1 MKSLYTLLF
10 GFLSMSI
17 IQVSAQKI
25 FDQEILKRHVYFL
38 ASEEMEGRGTGTKGE
53 ALAADYL
60 AASFKALH
68 LAPAGE
74 SNSYILPFDFKYSTK
89 MHGAEESDLI
99 STTGKNVAG
108 FLDNGAEFTIVI
120 GAHYDHLAKGELG
133 GSRAPQLFGQIH
145 FGADDNASGTAGVL
159 ALADYFV
166 NNERKEAF
174 NILFVCFSGEEL
186 GLHGSKKF
194 VERLPVAKE
203 KINYMLN
210 MDMIGRMKPDSR
222 TLVVTGMGSAKEWDS
237 LLIANNKDFTLVK
250 DSSGIGASDHSSF
263 YLAGIPVL
271 NFFTG
276 QHSDYHTPGDT
287 PEKINYEGQSEILT
301 YITRI
306 ISGTEKLA
314 KLNYMQTANKGSDTP
329 RFKVTMGV
337 MPDYTWQDG
346 GLRLDGVSLDKPAA
360 NAGLKAGDIV
370 LQIGDSTVDN
380 IQDYMKVLGKHDKG
394 DKVKVKIKREG
405 KEMMFDLEF

>member
-1 MKSLYTLLF
+1 MKLIPLF
-10 GFLSMSI
+10 LAVCLFTGFNPLGA
-17 IQVSAQKI
+17 QVD
-25 FDQEILKRHVYFL
+25 FDQEVLKRHVYFL

-53 ALAADYL
+53 AMAADYL
-60 AASFKALH
+60 AASFKALG
-68 LAPAGE
+68 LSPVGQE
-74 SNSYILPFDFKYSTK
+74 KSYILPFDFKYSTK
-89 MHGAEESDLI
+89 MHGAEESELI
-99 STTGKNVAG
+99 SSSGKNVAG
-108 FLDNGAEFTIVI
+108 FLDNGAEYTIVI
-120 GAHYDHLAKGELG
+120 GAHYDHLAKGEFG
-133 GSRAPQLFGQIH
+133 NSRAPNLFGQIH
-145 FGADDNASGTAGVL
+145 FGADDNASGTSGVL
-159 ALADYFV
+159 ALADYYAK
-166 NNERKEAF
+166 NDRQEAF

-194 VERLPVAKE
+194 VERLPIGKE
-203 KINYMLN
+203 KINYMVN

-287 PEKINYEGQSEILT
+287 PDKINYEGQSAILN

-306 ISGTEKLA
+306 ISGTEQIA
-314 KLNYMQTANKGSDTP
+314 KLNYLQTVNKGADTP

-337 MPDYTWQDG
+337 MPDYTWQEG
-346 GLRLDGVSLDKPAA
+346 GLRLDGVTADKPAA

-370 LQIGDSTVDN
+370 LQIGESKVDN
-380 IQDYMKVLGKHDKG
+380 IQDYMKVLGKHETG

-405 KEMMFDLEF
+405 KEMLLDLQF